1 MKLKNNRPKM
11 NLIINSTKDKKE
23 IKNIESVSFETPN
36 GQVSILQNHSEA
48 FFIVK
53 AGKLKFIKNNQM
65 QELDILDGVCYVQ
78 DNIVKIL
85 L

>member
-23 IKNIESVSFETPN
+23 IKNIESVSFETPT

-53 AGKLKFIKNNQM
+53 AGKLKFTKNNQM
-65 QELDILDGVCYVQ
+65 QELNILDGVCYVQ

>member
-1 MKLKNNRPKM
+1 M

-23 IKNIESVSFETPN
+23 IKNIESVSFETPT
-36 GQVSILQNHSEA
+36 GQVSILQNHAEA

-53 AGKLKFIKNNQM
+53 SGKLKFIKNNQM
-65 QELDILDGVCYVQ
+65 QELDILDGVCYVK

-85 L
+85 V